1 MSSRA
6 KKELEDAMKQG
17 MVISSDWQAYTWK
30 NELAEQ
36 RDRISQCLEEILSE
50 ADTEHNP
57 LHMIERS
64 VGVAA
69 LCMRRLLECRL
80 VTDRFRDGQLE
91 VHWVHRKADSPWREP
106 FISRTAGEIF
116 QNYDLTGR
124 ERHKERPK
132 RIADKILHAR
142 VIAVINGSSY
152 LPNGLLVASDT
163 QRKEHIFHFTPAE
176 FSELLKKFL
185 DDFVGFQSDG
195 FATKD
200 GKICTDKVV
209 AKRD

>member
-1 MSSRA
+1 
-6 KKELEDAMKQG
+6 MKQG

-36 RDRISQCLEEILSE
+36 RDRILRCLEEILSE

-91 VHWVHRKADSPWREP
+91 VHCVHRKAGSPWREP

-124 ERHKERPK
+124 GTKSAAPK
-132 RIADKILHAR
+132 WIADKILHAQ
-142 VIAVINGSSY
+142 VVAVIVGSRY
-152 LPNGLLVASDT
+152 LPNGLLIASDK
-163 QRKEHIFHFTPAE
+163 QRKQHIFHFTPTE
-176 FSELLKKFL
+176 FSELLEKFL
-185 DDFVGFQSDG
+185 GDYVSLQSDG
-195 FATKD
+195 FVTID
-200 GKICTDKVV
+200 GKICTDKVF